1 MLRAWLQAPLFQ
13 GGEISDRL
21 DAVTELM
28 GLDSVTR
35 NMRTAMKR
43 LPDFERLLLHIHVNG
58 RKDDSHPRSRAIIM
72 SYCPN
77 ERRTRALQQVRK
89 MPRWPRSWTSFS
101 LL

>member
-1 MLRAWLQAPLFQ
+1 VTRARAPRRQ
-13 GGEISDRL
+13 
-21 DAVTELM
+21 VTELM

-89 MPRWPRSWTSFS
+89 TPRWPRSWTNFS
-101 LL
+101 LS